1 MILIFN
7 CFNKSIIKNIMN
19 FSSLLIWTRIIYSN
33 SYQGMIKKY
42 IKIIY
47 NKHGIK

>member
-1 MILIFN
+1 MILTFKS
-7 CFNKSIIKNIMN
+7 FNKNMIRNIMN

-33 SYQGMIKKY
+33 SYQEMIKKY

-47 NKHGIK
+47 NKQGIK